1 MKMPYC
7 LKNEFLRSYGTRKE
21 NTLICHYVWKEEHIM
36 HSIHVFQYYKYYKAA
51 SWSKILI
58 IDLGLYVYVDKFTKR
73 DKFSSV
79 SIVVKQF
86 FKDASNSPM

>member
-7 LKNEFLRSYGTRKE
+7 LETEFLRSYRTRKE

-36 HSIHVFQYYKYYKAA
+36 HSIHVFQYYINYKAA

-58 IDLGLYVYVDKFTKR
+58 IDLGLNVYVDKFTKR

-79 SIVVKQF
+79 SIVVKHF
-86 FKDASNSPM
+86 CTYND